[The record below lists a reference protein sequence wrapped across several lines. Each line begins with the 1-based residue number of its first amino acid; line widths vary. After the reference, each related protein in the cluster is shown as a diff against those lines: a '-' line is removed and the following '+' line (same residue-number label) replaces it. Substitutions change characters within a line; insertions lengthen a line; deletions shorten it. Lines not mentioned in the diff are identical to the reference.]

1 MKDEVSYKINEY
13 NHRLSSK
20 IDDFVMLSSFKKD
33 QQFMYQPIPVYLPP
47 MYPSQMYPQAYMPP
61 MPQYVPD
68 DEDYEPYQQPPYNM
82 MYPNQARKKSKKPF
96 KMINKKRLMTFRKAV
111 FAVLF
116 TIRLQRF
123 A

>member
-33 QQFMYQPIPVYLPP
+33 QHVMYQPIPVYLPP

-61 MPQYVPD
+61 MPQYPPD
-68 DEDYEPYQQPPYNM
+68 DEDYEPYQHPYNM

-96 KMINKKRLMTFRKAV
+96 KMMNKKKLLTFRKAV